1 MYFWLCSAENNR
13 NGVCKLFL
21 HLCMKTKESGMKAK
35 DASAVLAQRIRD
47 EFTRLAAQ
55 NGEEKKRVL
64 QSFFKTGKGE
74 YGEGDLFYGVTVP
87 QTRALAKQYR
97 KALEQDGGTVL
108 EGLMCDAYHECRL
121 LALLVLVQQM
131 EKADDTQAQSVY
143 RFYMEHAAYINNW
156 DLVDLSAP
164 QVVGAF
170 LLRRKDW
177 KILKEYAK
185 SSHLW
190 TQRIA
195 IVSTFAFIK
204 AGDTKPVYTVA
215 DLLLQHPHDL
225 IQKATGWMLR
235 EAGKRVSQDEE
246 IRYLTQRRKSSEQAR
261 CRLMPRTMLRYAI
274 ERFDSAK
281 RAEFMRA

>member
-1 MYFWLCSAENNR
+1 MQ
-13 NGVCKLFL
+13 
-21 HLCMKTKESGMKAK
+21 KESK
-35 DASAVLAQRIRD
+35 SPTVLGRRIRD
-47 EFTRLAAQ
+47 DFARLAAQ
-55 NGEEKKRVL
+55 NGEAKKHVL

-97 KALEQDGGTVL
+97 NALMQDGGTVL
-108 EGLMCDAYHECRL
+108 EGLMCDPYHDCRL
-121 LALLVLVQQM
+121 LALLFLVQCM
-131 EKADDTQAQSVY
+131 EKADDAQAEAIY

-164 QVVGAF
+164 QIVGAF

-177 KILKEYAK
+177 KILKEYAR
-185 SSHLW
+185 STHLW

-195 IVSTFAFIK
+195 IIATFAFIM
-204 AGDTKPVYTVA
+204 AGDTKPVYTIG
-215 DLLLQHPHDL
+215 DLLLRHPHDL

-246 IRYLTQRRKSSEQAR
+246 IRYLASTRKASEPVR
-261 CRLMPRTMLRYAI
+261 YRLMPRTMLRYAI
-274 ERFDSAK
+274 ERFPEPLRKDFLQG
-281 RAEFMRA
+281 RV

>member
-1 MYFWLCSAENNR
+1 M
-13 NGVCKLFL
+13 
-21 HLCMKTKESGMKAK
+21 KESKSG
-35 DASAVLAQRIRD
+35 SSGLAQRIRED
-47 EFTRLAAQ
+47 FARLAAQ

-97 KALEQDGGTVL
+97 NELEQDKGAVL
-108 EGLMCDAYHECRL
+108 EGLMCDPYHDCRL
-121 LALLVLVQQM
+121 LALLFLVQRM
-131 EKADDTQAQSVY
+131 EKADDAQAEAIY
-143 RFYMEHAAYINNW
+143 RFYMAHAAYINNW

-164 QVVGAF
+164 QVVGEF

-177 KILKEYAK
+177 KILKEYAQRP
-185 SSHLW
+185 HLW

-195 IVSTFAFIK
+195 IIATFAFIK
-204 AGDTKPVYTVA
+204 AGDTRPVYA
-215 DLLLQHPHDL
+215 IGDLLLQHPHDL

-246 IRYLTQRRKSSEQAR
+246 IRYLTSRRKASEPVR
-261 CRLMPRTMLRYAI
+261 YRIMPRTMLRYAI

>member
-1 MYFWLCSAENNR
+1 
-13 NGVCKLFL
+13 
-21 HLCMKTKESGMKAK
+21 MKPISHPASG
-35 DASAVLAQRIRD
+35 LGAQIRH
-47 EFTRLAAQ
+47 EFETLAAQ

-87 QTRALAKQYR
+87 QTRTLARQYQ
-97 KALEQDGGTVL
+97 KELEQDGGAVL
-108 EGLMCDAYHECRL
+108 KELMRDPRHECRL
-121 LALLVLVQQM
+121 LALLFLVRQM
-131 EKADDTQAQSVY
+131 EKADDAKADTIY
-143 RFYMEHAAYINNW
+143 RFYMKHTAYINNW

-177 KILKEYAK
+177 KILREYAQ
-185 SSHLW
+185 SPHLW

-195 IVSTFAFIK
+195 MVSTFAFIK
-204 AGDTKPVYTVA
+204 AGDTKPVYAIA

-235 EAGKRVSQDEE
+235 EAGKRVSHQEE
-246 IRYLTQRRKSSEQAR
+246 VSYLSQKRKASEPAR
-261 CRLMPRTMLRYAI
+261 CNIMPRTMLRYAI
-274 ERFDSAK
+274 EHFPEPLRTRFLK
-281 RAEFMRA
+281 GLVE

>member
-1 MYFWLCSAENNR
+1 
-13 NGVCKLFL
+13 
-21 HLCMKTKESGMKAK
+21 MKTKGNKSG
-35 DASAVLAQRIRD
+35 SAGLFAGLAQRIRED
-47 EFTRLAAQ
+47 FTRLAAQ

-97 KALEQDGGTVL
+97 NDLAQDSGIVL
-108 EGLMCDAYHECRL
+108 EGLMCDPYHECRL
-121 LALLVLVQQM
+121 LALMFLVQRM
-131 EKADDTQAQSVY
+131 EKADDMQAEAFY
-143 RFYMEHAAYINNW
+143 RFYMAHVAYINNW

-164 QVVGAF
+164 QVVGEF
-170 LLRRKDW
+170 LLRRGDW
-177 KILKEYAK
+177 KNLKEYAK

-204 AGDTKPVYTVA
+204 AGDTKPVYTIG

-246 IRYLTQRRKSSEQAR
+246 IHYLTSRRKASEPVR
-261 CRLMPRTMLRYAI
+261 YRIMPRTMLRYAI
-274 ERFDSAK
+274 ERFPEPLRK
-281 RAEFMRA
+281 EFLQGTV

>member
-1 MYFWLCSAENNR
+1 
-13 NGVCKLFL
+13 
-21 HLCMKTKESGMKAK
+21 MKAK
-35 DASAVLAQRIRD
+35 DASVLLARRIRD
-47 EFTRLAAQ
+47 DLAGLAKR

-74 YGEGDLFYGVTVP
+74 YGEGDLFYGLTVP

-97 KALEQDGGTVL
+97 KALEQDGGAVL
-108 EGLMCDAYHECRL
+108 EGLMRDPYHECRL
-121 LALLVLVQQM
+121 LALLCLVQWM
-131 EKADDTQAQSVY
+131 EKADDAQAQSIY
-143 RFYMEHAAYINNW
+143 RFYMEHASYINNW

-164 QVVGAF
+164 QIVGAF
-170 LLRRKDW
+170 LLRRKNW

-195 IVSTFAFIK
+195 IIATFAFIT
-204 AGDTKPVYTVA
+204 AGDSKPAYTIA

-235 EAGKRVSQDEE
+235 EAGKRVSQDGE
-246 IRYLTQRRKSSEQAR
+246 IRYLTQSRKASEPSR
-261 CRLMPRTMLRYAI
+261 YRIMPRTMLRYAI
-274 ERFDSAK
+274 ERFPEPLRK
-281 RAEFMRA
+281 EFLAGKVS